1 MLKLIKCE
9 FWKLKRKHF
18 VSFVVFAALLFP
30 IPFTALVLAGSV
42 GNFTG
47 FDAVFGLLVTLGEP
61 VMLPIVLGIVAAML
75 FFMERDNDTLKNLH
89 TIPVFPVKIASA
101 KIAVL
106 FILGLIYSLATL
118 LSSIAG
124 GLMAGSELV
133 NIGEKIWISV
143 VTSVL
148 YTASTLPV
156 VIIIVGLN
164 RSYIFS
170 IILTFFY
177 TMFDY
182 MLAYGGQFASEE
194 PAMKLISNIFPAP
207 TIYRWQA
214 AQFVSPDSPAY
225 SVIEPYF
232 LPLWMVVLIVFI
244 IGAIS
249 YLAIIKIYS
258 KHES

>member
-30 IPFTALVLAGSV
+30 IPFTALVLAGRV

-89 TIPVFPVKIASA
+89 TVPVSSIKIATA

-106 FILGLIYSLATL
+106 FIFGLIYSLATL
-118 LSSIAG
+118 LSSMVG

-133 NIGEKIWISV
+133 NIGEKVRISV
-143 VTSVL
+143 VTSLL
-148 YTASTLPV
+148 YTASMMPV
-156 VIIIVGLN
+156 VIMIVWLN

-170 IILTFFY
+170 MILTFFY

-194 PAMKLISNIFPAP
+194 PAVKMISNIFPAP

-225 SVIEPYF
+225 SVIKPYF
-232 LPLWMVVLIVFI
+232 LPLWIVMLTVFI
-244 IGAIS
+244 IGGLS
-249 YLAIIKIYS
+249 YLAIVKIYS
-258 KHES
+258 KYES

>member
-1 MLKLIKCE
+1 MLNLIKCE

-30 IPFTALVLAGSV
+30 IPFTALVLAGRV

-89 TIPVFPVKIASA
+89 TVPVSSIKIATA

-106 FILGLIYSLATL
+106 FIFGLIYSLATL
-118 LSSIAG
+118 LSSMVG

-133 NIGEKIWISV
+133 NIGEKVRISV
-143 VTSVL
+143 VTSLL
-148 YTASTLPV
+148 YTASMMPV
-156 VIIIVGLN
+156 VIMIVWLN

-194 PAMKLISNIFPAP
+194 PAVKMISNIFPAP

-225 SVIEPYF
+225 SVIKPYF
-232 LPLWMVVLIVFI
+232 LPLWIVMLTVFI
-244 IGAIS
+244 IGGLS
-249 YLAIIKIYS
+249 YLAIVKIYS
-258 KHES
+258 KYES

>member
-118 LSSIAG
+118 LSSMAG

-156 VIIIVGLN
+156 VIIIVGL
-164 RSYIFS
+164 RKQEY
-170 IILTFFY
+170 
-177 TMFDY
+177 
-182 MLAYGGQFASEE
+182 
-194 PAMKLISNIFPAP
+194 P
-207 TIYRWQA
+207 
-214 AQFVSPDSPAY
+214 VS
-225 SVIEPYF
+225 
-232 LPLWMVVLIVFI
+232 
-244 IGAIS
+244 
-249 YLAIIKIYS
+249 
-258 KHES
+258 